1 MLSPQEQDQTTIYSL
16 PPRTYP
22 VSLVPKPTRHYS
34 QMKTSIIESTT
45 LVGASTL
52 AAVFTGNEMAAVAA
66 FAVIGAVF
74 GSPLGMLLRNILTA
88 PGLEKLTGRERLIV
102 NWLLGTPV
110 GFSMAWTLR
119 DKFFERD
126 FPVEVVALIG
136 AFAFSTLGAVALCF
150 ALPKLKQLIRGIK
163 TDR

>member
-1 MLSPQEQDQTTIYSL
+1 MLSQQEQDQTTIYNV
-16 PPRTYP
+16 PHRTYP
-22 VSLVPKPTRHYS
+22 VSLIPKPILQNS
-34 QMKTSIIESTT
+34 EMKTSIIESTT

-52 AAVFTGNEMAAVAA
+52 AVVFTGSEMAAVAA

-74 GSPLGMLLRNILTA
+74 GSPLGMLLRSVLTA

-126 FPVEVVALIG
+126 FPVEVVGLIG
-136 AFAFSTLGAVALCF
+136 AFTFSTLGAVALCF
-150 ALPKLKQLIRGIK
+150 ALPKLKQLIRGNK
-163 TDR
+163 TNR